1 MPLRSSPCG
10 AQFAVIQPFGTKK
23 ELNKIG
29 SNSMTT
35 PGETLRV
42 NRADLENFSL
52 TSIMILKKALNLCGG
67 TVTILV
73 FHYSMMI
80 RGDYLLVATKR
91 YHFLNSSKYSDIEKP
106 SGKAE
111 ASTKPIFLLARVI
124 VLSSWLELVHLLK
137 RTWWC

>member
-23 ELNKIG
+23 ELNKFG

-35 PGETLRV
+35 PSETLRV
-42 NRADLENFSL
+42 NRLDLENFSL
-52 TSIMILKKALNLCGG
+52 SSMMILTKALILCGK
-67 TVTILV
+67 TVTTLI

-91 YHFLNSSKYSDIEKP
+91 YHFLRSSNFSNIEKP

-111 ASTKPIFLLARVI
+111 ASTKPIFLLARVPTFDI
-124 VLSSWLELVHLLK
+124 
-137 RTWWC
+137 